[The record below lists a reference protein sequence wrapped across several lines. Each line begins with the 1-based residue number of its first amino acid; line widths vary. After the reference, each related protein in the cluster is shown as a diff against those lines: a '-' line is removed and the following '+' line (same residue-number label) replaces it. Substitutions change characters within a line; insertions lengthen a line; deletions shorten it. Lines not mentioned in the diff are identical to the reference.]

1 MSENAR
7 TRWQARYE
15 KSRVRE
21 VDFTTLSGLEL
32 EPAYGTD
39 DSEWPGEFPFT
50 RGLYPTGYRGRS
62 WTIRQFAGF
71 GNAQQTNERYRMIL
85 GRGGGGLSV
94 AFDMPTLM
102 GRDSDDPKSLG
113 EVGHCG
119 VAIDSAADM
128 EVLFDGIDL
137 GDVTTSMTISG
148 PAVPVF
154 CMMIVAAERAGVDT
168 GKLNGTL
175 QTDIFKEYIAQKEW
189 IFGPEPHLRLIGD
202 LMEYCA
208 EKIPAYKPLSV
219 SGYHIREAGSTA
231 AQELAFT
238 LADGFGYVELGLS
251 RGLDVDVFAPGLS
264 FFFDAHVDFFEE
276 IAKFRA
282 ARRIWARWMRDVY
295 GATTD
300 KAQWLRFH
308 TQTAG
313 VSLTAQQPYNNV
325 VRTGIEALS
334 AVLGGTN
341 SLHTN
346 ALDETL
352 ALPSEQAAEIA
363 LRTQQVI
370 MEETGVVN
378 VADPLGGSWYVEA
391 LTDRIE
397 AEANAIFDQILA
409 MGGSTAHLRPA
420 RADRRGRR
428 SRRVARSPAGS
439 CAASRTAGSCPRSPR
454 RRSSTRSSLE
464 KGEKRIV
471 GVNCHT
477 ESVTH
482 DLEILRVSH
491 EVEVEQVRVLAARRQ
506 AARRRGRDGGAGRM
520 VDGGARRREHDRAD
534 ARRGARRGD
543 ARRDLRRAA
552 GRVGRVPRTGPV
564 LSRRRRSLGLAHDA
578 AAVLPPGRDR
588 PVRPQAPAPQPAA
601 GGTRGR
607 RPAAG
612 GSSYAVEVT
621 EENFQATIES
631 SMTAPVLLVFYS
643 PTRMPE
649 SQQLAD
655 DLVDAV
661 DGVRGPVPGRPGRH
675 RRRAG
680 DRAGDADPVDP
691 AGGRGPRRPSGAA
704 DPGRAAARRAALRAD
719 HQVMQQLTAQ
729 GMTGRHQ
736 PRVGRPST
744 PTATASPTSTR
755 ATPPPR
761 TRSATVTSTARSRS
775 TRSSSTPT
783 PPTPRPP
790 PAWRWPRSCSA
801 PRASTST
808 PPGAAAAANPDDVDA
823 QTMVADLDMLGGHVE
838 DAFNR
843 LIELVRRTSG
853 DDRNQA
859 REHLLG
865 LFGAVGNDDPRVL
878 KGRQSLASAL
888 F

>member
-1 MSENAR
+1 MTETARARWQDRYERSR
-7 TRWQARYE
+7 TRD
-15 KSRVRE
+15 
-21 VDFTTLSGLEL
+21 VDFTTLSGVEV

-50 RGLYPTGYRGRS
+50 RGLYATGYRGRT

-71 GNAQQTNERYRMIL
+71 GNAEQTNERYKMIL
-85 GRGGGGLSV
+85 NRGGGGLSV

-128 EVLFDGIDL
+128 ERLFAGIDL
-137 GDVTTSMTISG
+137 GHTTTSMTISG

-154 CMMIVAAERAGVDT
+154 CMMLVAAERAGVDT
-168 GKLNGTL
+168 GALNGTL

-202 LMEYCA
+202 LMEHCV

-282 ARRIWARWMRDVY
+282 ARRIWARWLRDVY
-295 GATTD
+295 AARTD

-334 AVLGGTN
+334 AVLGGTS

-391 LTDRIE
+391 LTDKIE
-397 AEANAIFDQILA
+397 AEANQIFDKILSL
-409 MGGSTAHLRPA
+409 GGSTLTHDRPA
-420 RADRRGRR
+420 DIAAA
-428 SRRVARSPAGS
+428 VARGESPVTKGLLRGIEDGWFMGEIAE
-439 CAASRTAGSCPRSPR
+439 AAFQYQVA
-454 RRSSTRSSLE
+454 LE

-477 ESVTH
+477 DSVTH

-491 EVEVEQVRVLAARRQ
+491 EVETDQVRTLA
-506 AARRRGRDGGAGRM
+506 
-520 VDGGARRREHDRAD
+520 E
-534 ARRGARRGD
+534 
-543 ARRDLRRAA
+543 RRAA
-552 GRVGRVPRTGPV
+552 RD
-564 LSRRRRSLGLAHDA
+564 DA
-578 AAVLPPGRDR
+578 AVT
-588 PVRPQAPAPQPAA
+588 AA
-601 GGTRGR
+601 
-607 RPAAG
+607 
-612 GSSYAVEVT
+612 
-621 EENFQATIES
+621 
-631 SMTAPVLLVFYS
+631 
-643 PTRMPE
+643 
-649 SQQLAD
+649 LAR
-655 DLVDAV
+655 LVDVSRTDDNMIEAML
-661 DGVRGPVPGRPGRH
+661 DAC
-675 RRRAG
+675 RAEATLG
-680 DRAGDADPVDP
+680 EICD
-691 AGGRGPRRPSGAA
+691 
-704 DPGRAAARRAALRAD
+704 ALRAEW
-719 HQVMQQLTAQ
+719 
-729 GMTGRHQ
+729 GEYRE
-736 PRVGRPST
+736 P
-744 PTATASPTSTR
+744 
-755 ATPPPR
+755 
-761 TRSATVTSTARSRS
+761 AR
-775 TRSSSTPT
+775 
-783 PPTPRPP
+783 
-790 PAWRWPRSCSA
+790 
-801 PRASTST
+801 
-808 PPGAAAAANPDDVDA
+808 
-823 QTMVADLDMLGGHVE
+823 
-838 DAFNR
+838 F
-843 LIELVRRTSG
+843 
-853 DDRNQA
+853 
-859 REHLLG
+859 
-865 LFGAVGNDDPRVL
+865 
-878 KGRQSLASAL
+878 
-888 F
+888 